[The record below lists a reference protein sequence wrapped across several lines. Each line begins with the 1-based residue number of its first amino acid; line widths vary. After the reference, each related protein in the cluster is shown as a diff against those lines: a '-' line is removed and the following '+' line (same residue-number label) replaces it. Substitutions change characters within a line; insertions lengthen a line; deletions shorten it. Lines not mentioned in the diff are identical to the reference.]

1 MGQQGR
7 SAAGGRGGTLYAL
20 AKTFSQTTC
29 TEDERAVDP
38 LPLEA
43 WRCGGVGR
51 KKQKQNR
58 DCHFNEAKLFFM
70 TKQPR
75 AVLRLISPAGGKADN
90 GDRDRNTVVWVKRGG
105 RWGQRVM
112 AAWTT

>member
-1 MGQQGR
+1 MVEVEGAPPWLKHFRRQR
-7 SAAGGRGGTLYAL
+7 ALKMSAANGGVARSNA
-20 AKTFSQTTC
+20 
-29 TEDERAVDP
+29 
-38 LPLEA
+38 
-43 WRCGGVGR
+43 GVGR

-90 GDRDRNTVVWVKRGG
+90 GDRDRNSCT
-105 RWGQRVM
+105 GQAM
-112 AAWTT
+112 PADG